1 MDNKVKLSTLN
12 IRGLNS
18 KEKVLYLKEF
28 LMKYKIDICFLQET
42 HIYKK
47 QELLFLEETLKDYDI
62 KTMICESKCR
72 GVAILV
78 RKADYLKINNIEYD
92 DENRIF
98 CVNVRIQNKDF
109 NLINIYAPN
118 LSSEQNDFIEKLY
131 DYVGTKKRVILAG
144 DFNFVTNKYDRSGDT
159 TNKDVCEKSNVKNW
173 KKFYN
178 ILSMNELKD
187 SNNENQITKMM
198 TWTNGSQ
205 SSRIDRIYIK
215 KDIDISIKYTDN
227 CLFSMSDHRMITCE
241 LSFENTSPKNK
252 PHNSWKLNESILEY
266 DDVNEKIIDFCNQ
279 IPKFIRKFNIGWY
292 DKFINFVANYLKIVS
307 REKFKERKQEINNMF
322 DELNILDKSDSENDE
337 IISRKNELKS
347 KIKEYF
353 KNKIQGIEKRT
364 CDDRMRFVKQPS
376 KSLINREVN
385 KAKKCSIDRYK
396 KENGEIATDNK
407 EILDDVYKFYTDL
420 MGTEKVKHDDI
431 KDYEFNIQSLS
442 DSDRK
447 LFLDYEI
454 TYEEA
459 LKVVNEMDESAPGPN
474 GLTVGF
480 YKKYFPYFGRYFVCI
495 LNNYENKLPECFNES
510 RIKLIPKNDNK
521 IKTVNDLRPI
531 SLTNFEY
538 RIFTKI
544 LVNRFR
550 AISHK
555 IIGEHQ
561 TCSILGRKINDNI
574 DLIRDIIED
583 ANVRKKM
590 LYLISVDQRKAF
602 DSISHAYLYRL
613 IEHMNFGE
621 FMCASIRRIYENSY
635 ARIELNKLLGDKF
648 KILAGIKQGC
658 ALSMF
663 LYVLAIE
670 ILLISINLNEKIKGY
685 KLNITKSF
693 EVKTS
698 AYADDVAGL
707 VTDEQSIKEFFNSF
721 KEWGKISGASMNEDK
736 TNILSINVNEEY
748 STLKFVSEMKLLGVV
763 FNKLGI
769 SDENLKKTETK
780 IEQTLGMWQC
790 VNLNTLERIVVC
802 KTFALSKLWYIASFM
817 IVPEKYIKKY
827 ESIIYKFIWNGA
839 IEYIKRDT
847 LILPLDQGGLN
858 MFSIRAKFETI
869 LFQQF
874 KHITF
879 YYDKQAYQISV
890 YWLKFHLRE
899 LNLKN
904 FNLIPCGNENVR
916 PMYYERMIDVVK
928 NIKKQD
934 KNLFK
939 NIESYSSKKTYQILA
954 KKYYI
959 KPNLENTPLQIEWVK
974 VYKNIHNLKDSNV
987 RTVNYKVLM
996 DALPLNNRIVKN
1008 KDKCYFCKKQVED
1021 RDHLFINCRETQNL
1035 FSIVRSDLEVK
1046 MYLSSKSI
1054 ILQEN
1059 QSQKDFLNIAYFKFI
1074 IWRIR
1079 NILRTTSNT
1088 NAEALFR
1095 KYWNKWL
1102 ISKTNT

>member
-12 IRGLNS
+12 IRGLNG

-47 QELLFLEETLKDYDI
+47 QELLFLEETLNEYEI
-62 KTMICESKCR
+62 KTMMCESKCR
-72 GVAILV
+72 GVATLV
-78 RKADYLKINNIEYD
+78 RKVDYLKINNIEYD
-92 DENRIF
+92 DENRIL
-98 CVNVRIQNKDF
+98 CVNLSFHNKDF

-131 DYVGTKKRVILAG
+131 DHVGTKKRVILAG
-144 DFNFVTNKYDRSGDT
+144 DFNFVANKNDRSGDRL
-159 TNKDVCEKSNVKNW
+159 DVCEKTNVKNW

-178 ILSMNELKD
+178 ILGLSELKD
-187 SNNENQITKMM
+187 LNKDITKMM

-215 KDIDISIKYTDN
+215 NDIDISVKYTDN
-227 CLFSMSDHRMITCE
+227 CLFSMSDHRMVTCE
-241 LSFENTSPKNK
+241 LNFENTSQTNK
-252 PHNSWKLNESILEY
+252 FNNTWKLNESILEY
-266 DDVNEKIIDFCNQ
+266 QDVNEKVIDFCNQ
-279 IPKFIRKFNIGWY
+279 IPKFIKKFDVGWY
-292 DKFINFVANYLKIVS
+292 DKFINFIANYLKIVS
-307 REKFKERKQEINNMF
+307 REKFKERKIEINNLF
-322 DELNILDKSDSENDE
+322 DELDTLDKLEIVNDE
-337 IISRKNELKS
+337 TINKKNEIKLR
-347 KIKEYF
+347 IKEHF
-353 KNKIQGIEKRT
+353 KNKIEGMEKRT
-364 CDDRMRFVKQPS
+364 CDDRMKFIKQPS

-385 KAKKCSIDRYK
+385 KAKKCSIYK
-396 KENGEIATDNK
+396 YKLENGEIVTNNK
-407 EILDDVYKFYTDL
+407 QILEDVYKFYTDL
-420 MGTEKVKHDDI
+420 IGTEKVRHEDI
-431 KDYEFNIQSLS
+431 KDYKFNIQSLS
-442 DSDRK
+442 NDDRK

-459 LKVVNEMDESAPGPN
+459 LKVVNDMDESAPGPN
-474 GLTVGF
+474 GLTIGF

-495 LNNYENKLPECFNES
+495 LNNYDNKLPECFNES
-510 RIKLIPKNDNK
+510 LIKLIPKNDNT
-521 IKTVNDLRPI
+521 IKNVNDLRPI

-574 DLIRDIIED
+574 NLLRDIIED
-583 ANVRKKM
+583 ANVRKRI

-621 FMCASIRRIYENSY
+621 FMCASIRRIYDNSY
-635 ARIELNKLLGDKF
+635 ARIEINKLLGDKF

-670 ILLISINLNEKIKGY
+670 ILLISINLNDKIKGY
-685 KLNITKSF
+685 KLNITKNF
-693 EVKTS
+693 DVKTS

-707 VTDEQSIKEFFNSF
+707 VTDEQSVKEFFNSF
-721 KEWGKISGASMNEDK
+721 KEWGKISGASMNDDK
-736 TNILSINVNEEY
+736 TKILAINVNEEY
-748 STLKFVSEMKLLGVV
+748 STLKFVSELKLLGVL
-763 FNKLGI
+763 FNKFGI
-769 SDENLKKTETK
+769 SDENLKKTESK
-780 IEQTLGMWQC
+780 IAQTLGMWYC
-790 VNLNTLERIVVC
+790 VNLNTLERIIVC

-817 IVPEKYIKKY
+817 IIPEKYIKKY
-827 ESIIYKFIWNGA
+827 QKIIFKFIWNGA

-879 YYDKQAYQISV
+879 YYERQAYQLSV
-890 YWLKFHLRE
+890 YWLKFQLRE
-899 LNLKN
+899 LKLKN
-904 FNLIPCGNENVR
+904 FNLIPCGSENMR
-916 PMYYERMIDVVK
+916 PIYYERMIDVVK

-934 KNLFK
+934 ENLFK

-959 KPNLENTPLQIEWVK
+959 KPNLESTPLQIEWIK
-974 VYKNIHNLKDSNV
+974 VYKNIHNIKDSNV
-987 RTVNYKVLM
+987 RTVNYKILM

-1008 KDKCYFCKKQVED
+1008 KDRCYFCKKQIED
-1021 RDHLFINCRETQNL
+1021 RDHLFINCREIQNL
-1035 FSIVRSDLEVK
+1035 FLIINSDLEVK
-1046 MYLSSKSI
+1046 MYLSFKTI

-1059 QSQKDFLNIAYFKFI
+1059 QSKKDFLNIAYFKFI

-1079 NILRTTSNT
+1079 NILRKTFYLNSET
-1088 NAEALFR
+1088 LFR
-1095 KYWNKWL
+1095 KFWNKWL
-1102 ISKTNT
+1102 ISQTST